1 MQPFFIKRCYVK
13 EISQNLHRLLSLA
26 ALVICI
32 AAEVQAAD
40 YYGFKIGGVSVTSE
54 NCTNVRSDHMS
65 AYKSDVN
72 GGDYKVSYDPAS
84 NTVTLFN
91 VKINRTG
98 SGNRAILNES
108 CSGLTIVLKGQN
120 YLKAQDASPVRLET
134 TTTIVSEEVDDWMS
148 STIEGGTQDVI
159 TITNA
164 ALLVIRNAKL
174 QIEAEDSHCF
184 YGADNTSD
192 NPDEWASLHIDGS
205 YIEAQTRNKHSCL
218 CRFKNLAVYK
228 SSVDLITHYLKDG
241 EYHGDYAVEKLASF
255 TKGLGMYMEDYDVWR
270 HLRERAF
277 YSPDNLTIGYYFSNG
292 ELWGSVD
299 VEMRMTTNTTGI
311 VVDASTFPD
320 PKLLAFVDRYI
331 DQAGDGY
338 VNIWDIRDSNLNGE
352 INLNDQGIT
361 DARGL
366 QAIAD
371 YVNKTNE
378 EFEEQ
383 GLLDVYGTY
392 IKWLYINNNLL
403 TSLPLSNFLDLTKIE
418 CKNNQ
423 LTSLDLSA
431 CTKLHYLSCYGNNI
445 RGAGMDRLIYS
456 LPDRSSA
463 DNQGFLRVK
472 KEGLETDNEMTKA
485 QVLVARSKGWIP
497 FYHHQDDT
505 WEEYEGVDDVTESG
519 VAINDVTHFPDA
531 AFRAVV
537 ASADIDLDQNGYL
550 SEYEAQRRGA
560 LNLQGKGIRNLK
572 GIEYFEDLTRLNCQD
587 NNLTELDLSNNKM
600 IKGVYLYGNNI
611 CGEAMDR
618 FIESLP
624 NRPSSDKGSLFVICD
639 GKSLDNAMTNLQVE
653 TAKDKGWNAFKS
665 TNDGA
670 SWVFYAGEDV
680 GFAIDEQHFPDENF
694 RAYIQSNAIDKDENG
709 YLSVSE
715 RLNVKKMRIPEMGIA
730 SVMGIKYFPDMEELD
745 CRSNQL
751 TSLDLQNNPKL
762 KKLYCK
768 YNQLTYLNISQNE
781 ALELLSSGHNQLNQL
796 TLENNPN
803 LRTIYI
809 QKNKIRGENMT
820 RLVNSLP
827 IQSSD
832 DPGSLCVFYEED
844 ENIGNDMTYSQMATA
859 VDRNWRIYRT
869 TDDSDWTIV
878 SLSNLGVPVDE
889 DNFPDEVYR
898 DYVKTFDTDNNG
910 ALSDDERAVVT
921 EMNVIGNVADLTGI
935 ENFTALKTLEVDNQQ
950 LTKLDVSKL
959 TELETLLCSGNQLT
973 TLNLT
978 KNTKLIHFSCS
989 DNLLETLNLAKNTAL
1004 TDIGCSNN
1012 QLTKL
1017 DVANNTALVT
1027 LDCSDNQLTSLN
1039 VAKNT
1044 ALADLRCY
1052 NNQLTTLDLSTNVNL
1067 EYLECANNQLTSIV
1081 TAPGTPKI
1089 MMNCRNNQLKGR
1101 NMTDFVNNLPEV
1113 ESGTIYFHSG
1123 TSTEDNEMTSAQ
1135 VAVATAKHWRILQD
1149 WYDDYINYTGYWVE
1163 LPINETNFPDK
1174 NFRSYVG
1181 SSIIDKDGDGYLRTE
1196 EQEAVKSINVNSF
1209 NIADLTGIK
1218 VFTNLEE
1225 LDCSNNKIETFDLS
1239 ENTALKSLNCS
1250 RNQLTRLLLGNAEL
1264 EEVYCSDNQIEE
1276 LSLWSPALKR
1286 VECYLN
1292 MLKEEGS
1299 TVLFI
1304 SDLPQTEGGI
1314 VYFHY
1319 DGDENTIS
1327 DQQVIAAN
1335 KKGWKVF
1342 VSEVGSWREYKAYV
1356 KGDADGDGVVDVNDV
1371 TTTINHILGKPVANF
1386 IEEAANVDGDD
1397 TIDVNDVQGIIDIAL
1412 GKAGD

>member
-40 YYGFKIGGVSVTSE
+40 YYGFKIGGQSVTSD
-54 NCTNVRSDHMS
+54 NYTNVRSDHMS
-65 AYKSDVN
+65 AYSSDVN

-84 NTVTLFN
+84 NTVTLYN
-91 VKINRTG
+91 VKIERTG

-108 CSGLTIVLKGQN
+108 CGGLTIVLKGSNWLQAN
-120 YLKAQDASPVRLET
+120 DASPVRLEA
-134 TTTIVSEEVDDWMS
+134 TTTIVSEEADGRIKS
-148 STIEGGTQDVI
+148 SIVGGEFSRGTQDAI
-159 TITNA
+159 TVTNA
-164 ALLVIRNAKL
+164 ALLVIRNATLDIK
-174 QIEAEDSHCF
+174 AYDNHCF
-184 YGADNTSD
+184 YGASNTSD
-192 NPDEWASLHIDGS
+192 NPDDWAELSIDGS
-205 YIEAQTRNKHSCL
+205 NIDAFTSSEDCSCL
-218 CRFKNLAVYK
+218 CRFKHLAVYN
-228 SSVDLITHYLKDG
+228 STVGLITTSEWNG
-241 EYHGDYAVEKLASF
+241 ATERLASF
-255 TKGLGMYMEDYDVWR
+255 TKGLGMYMEDKLTGRRVYYNSDQ
-270 HLRERAF
+270 L
-277 YSPDNLTIGYYFSNG
+277 NLGYVSHIKMG
-292 ELWGSVD
+292 MSSIAV
-299 VEMRMTTNTTGI
+299 GI
-311 VVDASTFPD
+311 PVVASTFTD
-320 PKLLAFVDRYI
+320 PKLFDFVDRYF
-331 DQAGDGY
+331 DTNGDGY
-338 VNIWDIRDSNLNGE
+338 IDVDEIRDLNKQIRIENTE
-352 INLNDQGIT
+352 ITSTQGL
-361 DARGL
+361 G
-366 QAIAD
+366 AIAN
-371 YVNKTNE
+371 YIKEVNAVYE
-378 EFEEQ
+378 SQ
-383 GLLDVYGTY
+383 GLLEQFGVY
-392 IKWLYINNNLL
+392 IREFMLWDNLL
-403 TSLPLSNFLDLTKIE
+403 TTLDLSGFQDLYSIYCE
-418 CKNNQ
+418 NNQ

-431 CTKLHYLSCYGNNI
+431 CPKLDYLSCYGNNI

-463 DNQGFLRVK
+463 DRRAGLNVK
-472 KEGLETDNEMTKA
+472 MEGLETDNEMTKA

-497 FYHHQDDT
+497 FYNHQDGT
-505 WEEYEGVDDVTESG
+505 YEEYEGVDDVTESG

-531 AFRAVV
+531 VFRAVV

-639 GKSLDNAMTNLQVE
+639 GKSLDNAMTNLQVDA
-653 TAKDKGWNAFKS
+653 AKDKGWNAFKS

-694 RAYIQSNAIDKDENG
+694 RTYIQSTIDKDKNG

-715 RLNVKKMRIPEMGIA
+715 RQDVTSININSEGIA
-730 SVMGIKYFPDMEELD
+730 RVKGIEYFPNLEQLN
-745 CRSNQL
+745 CINNQL
-751 TSLDLQNNPKL
+751 TSLNLEYNRKL
-762 KKLYCK
+762 KVLNCRS
-768 YNQLTYLNISQNE
+768 NQLTYLNISQNE
-781 ALELLSSGHNQLNQL
+781 LLEELNCSSNQL
-796 TLENNPN
+796 TQLVFENNPN
-803 LRTIYI
+803 LKKIYI
-809 QKNKIRGENMT
+809 HKNKVRGDNMT

-827 IQSSD
+827 TKSADSH
-832 DPGSLCVFYEED
+832 GYLYVFYEED
-844 ENIGNDMTYSQMATA
+844 ENTGNYMTYSQMAMA
-859 VDRNWRIYRT
+859 MEKHWDIHQT
-869 TDDSDWTIV
+869 TDGNWKRISI
-878 SLSNLGVPVDE
+878 SSLGVAIDE
-889 DNFPDEVYR
+889 GNFPDEVFR
-898 DYVKTFDTDNNG
+898 DYVKQYDTDHNG
-910 ALSDDERAVVT
+910 ALSTEERKSVT
-921 EMNVIGNVADLTGI
+921 EMDVIGNVADVTGI

-1163 LPINETNFPDK
+1163 LAINETNFPDK

-1181 SSIIDKDGDGYLRTE
+1181 SSIIDKDGDGYLRDE
-1196 EQEAVKSINVNSF
+1196 ERLSVKKINVGKW
-1209 NIADLTGIK
+1209 NIADLTGIEF
-1218 VFTNLEE
+1218 FTNLEE
-1225 LDCSNNKIETFDLS
+1225 LNCSNNKIETFDLS
-1239 ENTALKSLNCS
+1239 KNTALKLLNCN
-1250 RNQLTRLLLGNAEL
+1250 RNLLTRLLLGNAEL

-1342 VSEVGSWREYKAYV
+1342 VSEAGSWREYKAYV

-1397 TIDVNDVQGIIDIAL
+1397 TIDVNDVQGIINIAL

>member
-13 EISQNLHRLLSLA
+13 EISQSLHRLLSLA

-40 YYGFKIGGVSVTSE
+40 YYGFKIGGQSVTSD
-54 NCTNVRSDHMS
+54 NYTNVRSDHMS
-65 AYKSDVN
+65 AYSSDVN

-108 CSGLTIVLKGQN
+108 CGGLTIVLKGSNWLQAN
-120 YLKAQDASPVRLET
+120 DASPVRLEA
-134 TTTIVSEEVDDWMS
+134 TTTIVSEEADGRIKS
-148 STIEGGTQDVI
+148 SIVGGEFSRGTQDAI
-159 TITNA
+159 TVTNA
-164 ALLVIRNAKL
+164 ALLVIRNATLDIK
-174 QIEAEDSHCF
+174 AYDNHCF
-184 YGADNTSD
+184 YGASNTSD
-192 NPDEWASLHIDGS
+192 NPDDWAELSIDGS
-205 YIEAQTRNKHSCL
+205 NIDAFTSSEDCSCL
-218 CRFKNLAVYK
+218 CRFKHLAVYN
-228 SSVDLITHYLKDG
+228 STVGLITTSEWNG
-241 EYHGDYAVEKLASF
+241 ATERLASF
-255 TKGLGMYMEDYDVWR
+255 TKGLGMYMEDKLTGRRVYYNSDQ
-270 HLRERAF
+270 L
-277 YSPDNLTIGYYFSNG
+277 NLGYVSHIKMG
-292 ELWGSVD
+292 MSSIAV
-299 VEMRMTTNTTGI
+299 GI
-311 VVDASTFPD
+311 PVVASTFTD
-320 PKLLAFVDRYI
+320 PKLFDFVDRYF
-331 DQAGDGY
+331 DTNGDGY
-338 VNIWDIRDSNLNGE
+338 IDVDEIRDLNKQIRIENTE
-352 INLNDQGIT
+352 ITSTQGL
-361 DARGL
+361 G
-366 QAIAD
+366 AIAN
-371 YVNKTNE
+371 YIKEVNAVYE
-378 EFEEQ
+378 SQ
-383 GLLDVYGTY
+383 GLLEQFGVY
-392 IKWLYINNNLL
+392 IREFMLRDNLL
-403 TSLPLSNFLDLTKIE
+403 TTLDLSGFQDLYSIYCE
-418 CKNNQ
+418 NNQ

-431 CTKLHYLSCYGNNI
+431 CPKLDYLSCYGNNI

-463 DNQGFLRVK
+463 DRRAGLNVK
-472 KEGLETDNEMTKA
+472 MEGLETDNEMTKA

-497 FYHHQDDT
+497 FYNHQDGT
-505 WEEYEGVDDVTESG
+505 YEEYEGVDDVTESG

-531 AFRAVV
+531 VFRAVV

-587 NNLTELDLSNNKM
+587 NNLTELDLSNNKG

-639 GKSLDNAMTNLQVE
+639 GKSLDNVMTNLQVDA
-653 TAKDKGWNAFKS
+653 AKDKGWNAFKS

-781 ALELLSSGHNQLNQL
+781 ALELLSSSHNQLNQL

-832 DPGSLCVFYEED
+832 DPGSLYVFYEED
-844 ENIGNDMTYSQMATA
+844 ENIGNDMTYSQMAMA

-910 ALSDDERAVVT
+910 ALSDEERAVVT

-935 ENFTALKTLEVDNQQ
+935 ENFTALKTLEVQNQQ
-950 LTKLDVSKL
+950 LTQLDVSKL
-959 TELETLLCSGNQLT
+959 TELETLACG
-973 TLNLT
+973 
-978 KNTKLIHFSCS
+978 
-989 DNLLETLNLAKNTAL
+989 
-1004 TDIGCSNN
+1004 G
-1012 QLTKL
+1012 
-1017 DVANNTALVT
+1017 
-1027 LDCSDNQLTSLN
+1027 NQLTSLN
-1039 VAKNT
+1039 VSENKKLKSLGCGNNQMETILGLSECTALEELWCDNNQLTTLDLSKNT
-1044 ALADLRCY
+1044 ALATLSCTDNQLTSLDLSKNTLLERLDCY
-1052 NNQLTTLDLSTNVNL
+1052 NNQLTTLDLSACTNL
-1067 EYLECANNQLTSIV
+1067 EYLYCNNNRLTTIL
-1081 TAPGTPKI
+1081 TAPGTPKDDFSCKN
-1089 MMNCRNNQLKGR
+1089 NCLKGR
-1101 NMTDFVNNLPEV
+1101 VMTDIVNNLPVV
-1113 ESGTIYFHSG
+1113 EGKAIYFRSMKD
-1123 TSTEDNEMTSAQ
+1123 TEENEMTSAQ
-1135 VAVATAKHWRILQD
+1135 VNIATGKGWKVWMD
-1149 WYDDYINYTGYWVE
+1149 WYYDSLEDYEGWWVE
-1163 LPINETNFPDK
+1163 LAINETNFPDK

-1181 SSIIDKDGDGYLRTE
+1181 SSIIDKDGDGYLRDE
-1196 EQEAVKSINVNSF
+1196 ERLSVKKINVGKW
-1209 NIADLTGIK
+1209 NIADLTGIEF
-1218 VFTNLEE
+1218 FTNLEE
-1225 LDCSNNKIETFDLS
+1225 LNCSNNKIETFDLS
-1239 ENTALKSLNCS
+1239 KNTALKLLNCN
-1250 RNQLTRLLLGNAEL
+1250 RNLLTRLLLGNAEL

-1342 VSEVGSWREYKAYV
+1342 VSEAGSWREYKAYV

-1371 TTTINHILGKPVANF
+1371 TTTINHILGKPVATF
-1386 IEEAANVDGDD
+1386 IPEAANVDGDD
-1397 TIDVNDVQGIIDIAL
+1397 TIDVNDVQGIINIAL

>member
-40 YYGFKIGGVSVTSE
+40 YYGFKIGGQSVTSD
-54 NCTNVRSDHMS
+54 NYTNVRSDHMS
-65 AYKSDVN
+65 AYSSDVN

-108 CSGLTIVLKGQN
+108 CGGLTIVLKGSNWLQAN
-120 YLKAQDASPVRLET
+120 DASPVRLEA
-134 TTTIVSEEVDDWMS
+134 TTTIVSEEADGRIKS
-148 STIEGGTQDVI
+148 SIVGGEFSRGTQDAI
-159 TITNA
+159 TVTNA
-164 ALLVIRNAKL
+164 ALLVIRNATLDIK
-174 QIEAEDSHCF
+174 AYDNHCF
-184 YGADNTSD
+184 YGASNTSD
-192 NPDEWASLHIDGS
+192 NPDDWAELSIDGS
-205 YIEAQTRNKHSCL
+205 NIDAFTSSEDCSCL
-218 CRFKNLAVYK
+218 CRFKHLAVYN
-228 SSVDLITHYLKDG
+228 STVGLITTSEWNG
-241 EYHGDYAVEKLASF
+241 ATERLASF
-255 TKGLGMYMEDYDVWR
+255 TKGLGMYMEDKLTGRRVYYNSDQ
-270 HLRERAF
+270 L
-277 YSPDNLTIGYYFSNG
+277 NLGYVSHIKMG
-292 ELWGSVD
+292 MSSIAV
-299 VEMRMTTNTTGI
+299 GI
-311 VVDASTFPD
+311 PVVASTFTD
-320 PKLLAFVDRYI
+320 PKLFDFVDRYF
-331 DQAGDGY
+331 DTNGDGY
-338 VNIWDIRDSNLNGE
+338 IDVDEIRDLNKQIRIENTE
-352 INLNDQGIT
+352 ITSTQGL
-361 DARGL
+361 G
-366 QAIAD
+366 AIAN
-371 YVNKTNE
+371 YIKEVNAVYE
-378 EFEEQ
+378 SQ
-383 GLLDVYGTY
+383 GLLEQFGVY
-392 IKWLYINNNLL
+392 IREFMLWDNLL
-403 TSLPLSNFLDLTKIE
+403 TTLDLSGFQDLYSIYCE
-418 CKNNQ
+418 NNQ

-431 CTKLHYLSCYGNNI
+431 CPKLDYLSCYGNNI

-463 DNQGFLRVK
+463 DRRAGLNVK
-472 KEGLETDNEMTKA
+472 MEGLETDNEMTKA

-497 FYHHQDDT
+497 FYNHQDGT
-505 WEEYEGVDDVTESG
+505 YEEYEGVDDVTESG

-531 AFRAVV
+531 VFRAVV

-639 GKSLDNAMTNLQVE
+639 GKSLDNAMTNLQVDA
-653 TAKDKGWNAFKS
+653 AKDKGWNAFKS

-694 RAYIQSNAIDKDENG
+694 RTYIQSTIDKDKNG

-715 RLNVKKMRIPEMGIA
+715 RQDVTSININSEGIA
-730 SVMGIKYFPDMEELD
+730 RVKGIEYFPNLEQLN
-745 CRSNQL
+745 CINNQL
-751 TSLDLQNNPKL
+751 TSLNLEYNRKL
-762 KKLYCK
+762 KVLNCRS
-768 YNQLTYLNISQNE
+768 NQLTYLNISQNE
-781 ALELLSSGHNQLNQL
+781 LLEELNCSSNQL
-796 TLENNPN
+796 TQLVFENNPN
-803 LRTIYI
+803 LKKIYI
-809 QKNKIRGENMT
+809 HKNKVRGDNMT

-827 IQSSD
+827 TKSADSH
-832 DPGSLCVFYEED
+832 GYLYVFYEED
-844 ENIGNDMTYSQMATA
+844 ENTGNYMTYSQMAMA
-859 VDRNWRIYRT
+859 MEKHWDIHQT
-869 TDDSDWTIV
+869 TDGNWKRISI
-878 SLSNLGVPVDE
+878 SSLGVAIDE
-889 DNFPDEVYR
+889 GNFPDEVFR
-898 DYVKTFDTDNNG
+898 DYVKQYDTDHNG
-910 ALSDDERAVVT
+910 ALSTEERKSVT
-921 EMNVIGNVADLTGI
+921 EMDVIGNVADVTGI

-978 KNTKLIHFSCS
+978 KNTKLIHFTCS
-989 DNLLETLNLAKNTAL
+989 DNQLETLNLAKNTAL

-1067 EYLECANNQLTSIV
+1067 EYLECANNQLTSIL

-1089 MMNCRNNQLKGR
+1089 TMNCRNNQLKGR

-1149 WYDDYINYTGYWVE
+1149 WYDDFINYTGYWVE
-1163 LPINETNFPDK
+1163 LAINETNFPDK

-1181 SSIIDKDGDGYLRTE
+1181 SSIIDKDGDGYLRDE
-1196 EQEAVKSINVNSF
+1196 ERLSVKKINVGKW
-1209 NIADLTGIK
+1209 NIADLTGIEF
-1218 VFTNLEE
+1218 FTNLEE
-1225 LDCSNNKIETFDLS
+1225 LNCSNNKIATFDLS
-1239 ENTALKSLNCS
+1239 KNTALKLLNCN
-1250 RNQLTRLLLGNAEL
+1250 RNLLTRLLLGNAEL

-1276 LSLWSPALKR
+1276 LSLWSPVLKR
-1286 VECYLN
+1286 VDCYLN

-1342 VSEVGSWREYKAYV
+1342 ISEAGSWYEYKAYI

-1371 TTTINHILGKPVANF
+1371 TTTINHILGKPVATF
-1386 IEEAANVDGDD
+1386 IPEAANVDGDD
-1397 TIDVNDVQGIIDIAL
+1397 TIDVNDVQGIINIAL